1 LAAKFDLSAILK
13 RRAISST
20 STSKEQAVP
29 VPASVQ
35 SLLENKHVAYGIA
48 STPFHDEDKRL
59 MWHDQHLRDM
69 HAAKSLILQ
78 DAQGRVQVIIA
89 ADRLLDLKAVNR
101 KLGRELLATSREDIR
116 KFCAS
121 HKLDSIP
128 ALPKLAGLLTL
139 VDKHLLDR
147 NELLLDSGNED
158 QLVRLGREEFEQILT
173 DAIICDISV
182 PLGPLEMEETSS
194 TDSDQILSAVR
205 NFTRLRIKQRL
216 EETLELPPLSDT
228 AQRIIKLRV
237 NPNAD
242 ISDLAQIVEADPSLA
257 AQVVSWAASPYYSA
271 PGKIKS
277 IHDAIVR
284 VLGFDMVLNL
294 ALGLSLGK
302 TMTIPKEGPHGTL
315 PYWQQAVY
323 MSATLEGL
331 VTAIPRDH
339 RPSFGMAYLC
349 GLLHNFGYLIL
360 AEVFPPYFHSYCE
373 MADVNPQVNHQA
385 IERHLLG
392 VTREQLA
399 STLMS
404 LWSMPE
410 EIVVG
415 IRQQNNPHFQGEH
428 AVYAKLIF
436 VAQRL
441 LHQNNIGVGPKLEIP
456 QQVFD
461 ELHLDPEKA
470 QQTLRNILDSSNDL
484 KHIASSLS
492 S

>member
-1 LAAKFDLSAILK
+1 MS
-13 RRAISST
+13 
-20 STSKEQAVP
+20 VP
-29 VPASVQ
+29 TSVQ
-35 SLLENKHVAYGIA
+35 SLLNKQNVHYQVAEVPVSEHERA
-48 STPFHDEDKRL
+48 L
-59 MWHDQHLRDM
+59 WHDQHLRTM
-69 HAAKSLILQ
+69 SAAKSVILQ
-78 DAQGRVQVIIA
+78 DTKGRVQVIYA

-101 KLGRELLATSREDIR
+101 QLGRELHASSPADIQ
-116 KFCAS
+116 KFCSS
-121 HKLDSIP
+121 HNLQSIP

-139 VDKHLLDR
+139 IDRSLVER
-147 NELLLDSGNED
+147 NELLADSGDEK
-158 QLVRLGREEFEQILT
+158 QLLKFSRDEFRQMMD
-173 DAIICDISV
+173 DATICDIAV
-182 PLGPLEMEETSS
+182 PLEPLELEDTSTS
-194 TDSDQILSAVR
+194 DTDQILGAVR
-205 NFTRLRIKQRL
+205 NFTQLRVKQRL

-242 ISDLAQIVEADPSLA
+242 ISDLAQIVETDPSLA

-302 TMTIPKEGPHGTL
+302 AMTIPKDGPHGAQ
-315 PYWQQAVY
+315 PYWHQAVY
-323 MSATLEGL
+323 MAATIEGL

-360 AEVFPPYFHSYCE
+360 GEVFPPYFQNYCE
-373 MADVNPQVNHQA
+373 LADTNPHVNHQA

-399 STLMS
+399 ATLMS

-410 EIVVG
+410 EVVVG
-415 IRQQNNPHFQGEH
+415 LRHQNNPDYQGEY
-428 AVYAKLIF
+428 ASYAKLIF

-441 LHQNNIGVGPKLEIP
+441 LQQHNIGRGPKLAIP
-456 QQVFD
+456 PQVFED
-461 ELHLDPEKA
+461 LHLDPEKA
-470 QQTLRNILDSSNDL
+470 YTTVANIIESSDDL
-484 KHIASSLS
+484 KHIAHELS
-492 S
+492 PHH

>member
-1 LAAKFDLSAILK
+1 M
-13 RRAISST
+13 
-20 STSKEQAVP
+20 P
-29 VPASVQ
+29 VPSSVQ
-35 SLLENKHVAYGIA
+35 SLLNKQNVHYQV
-48 STPFHDEDKRL
+48 SDVPRDEHERAL
-59 MWHDQHLRDM
+59 WHDQHLRTM
-69 HAAKSLILQ
+69 SAAKSVILQ
-78 DAQGRVQVIIA
+78 DAKGRVQVIYA

-101 KLGRELLATSREDIR
+101 QLGRELHAAKPEDIQ
-116 KFCAS
+116 KFCLS
-121 HKLDSIP
+121 HNLQSIP

-139 VDKHLLDR
+139 IDRSLVER
-147 NELLLDSGNED
+147 NELLADSGD
-158 QLVRLGREEFEQILT
+158 DRQLLRFSREEFRQIMDDATVCDIAVPLAPLEVDDASKDTEQILG
-173 DAIICDISV
+173 S
-182 PLGPLEMEETSS
+182 
-194 TDSDQILSAVR
+194 VR
-205 NFTRLRIKQRL
+205 NFTQLRVKQRL

-242 ISDLAQIVEADPSLA
+242 ISDLAQIVETDPSLA

-302 TMTIPKEGPHGTL
+302 TLSIPKEGPHGSL

-323 MSATLEGL
+323 MAATIEGL

-360 AEVFPPYFHSYCE
+360 AEVFPPYFHNYCE
-373 MADVNPQVNHQA
+373 LADVNPHVEHQL

-392 VTREQLA
+392 ITRDQLGA
-399 STLMS
+399 SLMA

-415 IRQQNNPHFQGEH
+415 LRHQANPEYQGEH

-441 LHQNNIGVGPKLEIP
+441 LQHHNIGHGPKLSIP
-456 QQVFD
+456 PHVFE

-470 QQTLRNILDSSNDL
+470 FATVANIIESSSELNL
-484 KHIASSLS
+484 IAHELS
-492 S
+492 PHH

>member
-1 LAAKFDLSAILK
+1 
-13 RRAISST
+13 
-20 STSKEQAVP
+20 VP
-29 VPASVQ
+29 VPTSVQ
-35 SLLENKHVAYGIA
+35 SLLNEQNVHYDISA
-48 STPFHDEDKRL
+48 TPVDANNNFI
-59 MWHDQHLRDM
+59 WHDQHLRNM
-69 HAAKSLILQ
+69 GAARSVLLQ
-78 DAQGRVQVIIA
+78 DAMGRVQVVIA
-89 ADRLLDLKAVNR
+89 ADSLLDLKAVNR
-101 KLGRELLATSREDIR
+101 QLGRELHATSLDELA
-116 KFCAS
+116 KFCQTHS
-121 HKLDSIP
+121 LQTVP
-128 ALPKLAGLLTL
+128 ALPKIAGLLTL
-139 VDKHLLDR
+139 VDKNLLDR
-147 NELLLDSGNED
+147 NDLLLDSGNEE
-158 QLVRLGREEFEQILT
+158 QLLHLNRAEFQQILE
-173 DAIICDISV
+173 DAIISDISQ
-182 PLGPLEMEETSS
+182 PLAPLEKEDASVS
-194 TDSDQILSAVR
+194 DVDQILGAVR
-205 NFTRLRIKQRL
+205 NFTQLRIKQRL

-242 ISDLAQIVEADPSLA
+242 ISDLAQIVETDPSLA

-302 TMTIPKEGPHGTL
+302 TMTMPKDGPHGSL

-323 MSATLEGL
+323 MAATIEGL

-360 AEVFPPYFHSYCE
+360 AEVFPPHYQSYCQ
-373 MADVNPQVNHQA
+373 MADANSHITHQA
-385 IERHLLG
+385 IERHLIG

-410 EIVVG
+410 EVV
-415 IRQQNNPHFQGEH
+415 IALRHQNNPAYSGEFS
-428 AVYAKLIF
+428 VYAKLIF

-441 LHQNNIGVGPKLEIP
+441 LHQHGIGLGPKLDIPAEIY
-456 QQVFD
+456 VD
-461 ELHLDPEKA
+461 LHLDPAKA
-470 QQTLRNILDSSNDL
+470 NATVANILESESEL
-484 KHIASSLS
+484 KHIALQLAPH
-492 S
+492 

>member
-1 LAAKFDLSAILK
+1 M
-13 RRAISST
+13 
-20 STSKEQAVP
+20 P
-29 VPASVQ
+29 VPTSVQ
-35 SLLENKHVAYGIA
+35 SLLKEQNVHYNIA
-48 STPFHDEDKRL
+48 ATPVDADNNL
-59 MWHDQHLRDM
+59 IWHDQHLRNM
-69 HAAKSLILQ
+69 GAARSVLLQ
-78 DAQGRVQVIIA
+78 DSMGRVQVVIA
-89 ADRLLDLKAVNR
+89 ADSLLDIKAVNR
-101 KLGRELLATSREDIR
+101 QLGRELYATSLDELA
-116 KFCAS
+116 KFCQIHS
-121 HKLDSIP
+121 LQTVP
-128 ALPKLAGLLTL
+128 ALPKIAGLLTL
-139 VDKHLLDR
+139 VDKNLLDR
-147 NELLLDSGNED
+147 NDLLLDSGNEE
-158 QLVRLGREEFEQILT
+158 QLLHLNRAEFQQILE
-173 DAIICDISV
+173 DAIISDISL
-182 PLGPLEMEETSS
+182 PLAPLEKEESNVS
-194 TDSDQILSAVR
+194 DIDQILGAVR
-205 NFTRLRIKQRL
+205 NFTQLRIKQRL

-242 ISDLAQIVEADPSLA
+242 ISDLAQIVETDPSLA

-302 TMTIPKEGPHGTL
+302 TMTMPKDGRHGSL

-323 MSATLEGL
+323 MAATIEGL

-360 AEVFPPYFHSYCE
+360 AEVFPPHYQSYCQ
-373 MADVNPQVNHQA
+373 MADANPHITHQA
-385 IERHLLG
+385 IERHLIG

-410 EIVVG
+410 EVV
-415 IRQQNNPHFQGEH
+415 IALRHQNNPSYSGEFS
-428 AVYAKLIF
+428 VYAKLIF

-441 LHQNNIGVGPKLEIP
+441 LHQHGIGLGPKLDIP
-456 QQVFD
+456 AD
-461 ELHLDPEKA
+461 IYADLHLDPAKA
-470 QQTLRNILDSSNDL
+470 NATVANILESEAEL
-484 KHIASSLS
+484 KHIALQLAPH
-492 S
+492 

>member
-1 LAAKFDLSAILK
+1 MSVPTSVQTLLNKQNAHYQVAEVPLTEND
-13 RRAISST
+13 RAI
-20 STSKEQAVP
+20 
-29 VPASVQ
+29 
-35 SLLENKHVAYGIA
+35 
-48 STPFHDEDKRL
+48 
-59 MWHDQHLRDM
+59 WHDQHLRTM
-69 HAAKSLILQ
+69 GAAKSVILQ
-78 DAQGRVQVIIA
+78 DDKGRVQVIHA

-101 KLGRELLATSREDIR
+101 HLGRELHAASPADIQ
-116 KFCAS
+116 KFCSS
-121 HKLDSIP
+121 HNLQSIP

-139 VDKHLLDR
+139 IDR
-147 NELLLDSGNED
+147 NLAERSELLVDSGDEK
-158 QLVRLGREEFEQILT
+158 QLLKFSRDEFRQIMD
-173 DAIICDISV
+173 DATICDIA
-182 PLGPLEMEETSS
+182 LPLEPLEVDEIGK
-194 TDSDQILSAVR
+194 DSDLILGAVR
-205 NFTRLRIKQRL
+205 NFTQLRVKQRL

-242 ISDLAQIVEADPSLA
+242 ISDLAQIVETDPSLA

-302 TMTIPKEGPHGTL
+302 ALTIPKAGPHGSL

-323 MSATLEGL
+323 MAATIEGL

-360 AEVFPPYFHSYCE
+360 AEVFPPYYHGYCE
-373 MADVNPQVNHQA
+373 LADANPHVNHQA

-399 STLMS
+399 ATLMS

-410 EIVVG
+410 EVVVG
-415 IRQQNNPHFQGEH
+415 LRYQNNLEYKGEH

-441 LHQNNIGVGPKLEIP
+441 LQHHNIGRGPKLAIP
-456 QQVFD
+456 PHIFE
-461 ELHLDPEKA
+461 ELHLDPDKA
-470 QQTLRNILDSSNDL
+470 NTTVANIIESSDDL
-484 KHIASSLS
+484 KHIAFELS
-492 S
+492 PHN

>member
-1 LAAKFDLSAILK
+1 M
-13 RRAISST
+13 
-20 STSKEQAVP
+20 P
-29 VPASVQ
+29 VPSSVQ
-35 SLLENKHVAYGIA
+35 SLLSKQNVHYQVSDVPLDENERA
-48 STPFHDEDKRL
+48 L
-59 MWHDQHLRDM
+59 WHDQHLRTM
-69 HAAKSLILQ
+69 SAAKSVILQ
-78 DAQGRVQVIIA
+78 DTKGRVQVIYA

-101 KLGRELLATSREDIR
+101 QLNRELHAAKPEDIT
-116 KFCAS
+116 KFCVS
-121 HKLDSIP
+121 HNLQSIP

-139 VDKHLLDR
+139 IDR
-147 NELLLDSGNED
+147 SLVERSELLADSGD
-158 QLVRLGREEFEQILT
+158 DHQLLRFSREEFQQIMD
-173 DAIICDISV
+173 DATICDIAV
-182 PLGPLEMEETSS
+182 PLEPLEVDDTSS
-194 TDSDQILSAVR
+194 SDTDQILGAVR
-205 NFTRLRIKQRL
+205 NFTQLRIKQRL

-242 ISDLAQIVEADPSLA
+242 ISDLAQIVETDPSLA

-302 TMTIPKEGPHGTL
+302 AMTIPKEGPHGSL

-323 MSATLEGL
+323 MAATIEGL

-349 GLLHNFGYLIL
+349 GLLHNFGYLIM

-373 MADVNPQVNHQA
+373 LADANPHVDHQV

-392 VTREQLA
+392 ITREQLSA
-399 STLMS
+399 SLMS

-410 EIVVG
+410 EVVVG
-415 IRQQNNPHFQGEH
+415 LRHQSNPHYQGEY
-428 AVYAKLIF
+428 ATYAKLVF

-441 LHQNNIGVGPKLEIP
+441 LHQHNIGRGPKLAIP
-456 QQVFD
+456 PQVFED
-461 ELHLDPEKA
+461 LHLDPEKA
-470 QQTLRNILDSSNDL
+470 HTTVANIIESSDDL
-484 KHIASSLS
+484 KHIANELS
-492 S
+492 PHH

>member
-1 LAAKFDLSAILK
+1 M
-13 RRAISST
+13 
-20 STSKEQAVP
+20 P
-29 VPASVQ
+29 VPSSVQ
-35 SLLENKHVAYGIA
+35 SLLNKQNVHYQV
-48 STPFHDEDKRL
+48 SDVPRDEHERAL
-59 MWHDQHLRDM
+59 WHDQHLRTM
-69 HAAKSLILQ
+69 SAAKSVILQ
-78 DAQGRVQVIIA
+78 DAKGRVQVIYA

-101 KLGRELLATSREDIR
+101 QLGRELHAAKPEDIQ
-116 KFCAS
+116 KFCLS
-121 HKLDSIP
+121 HNLQSIP

-139 VDKHLLDR
+139 IDRSLVER
-147 NELLLDSGNED
+147 NELLADSGD
-158 QLVRLGREEFEQILT
+158 DRQLLRFSREEFRQIMDDATVCDIAVPLAPLEVDDASKDTEQILG
-173 DAIICDISV
+173 S
-182 PLGPLEMEETSS
+182 
-194 TDSDQILSAVR
+194 VR
-205 NFTRLRIKQRL
+205 NFTQLRVKQRL

-242 ISDLAQIVEADPSLA
+242 ISDLAQIVETDPSLA

-302 TMTIPKEGPHGTL
+302 TLSIPKEGPHGSL

-323 MSATLEGL
+323 MAATIEGL

-360 AEVFPPYFHSYCE
+360 AEVFPPYFHNYCE
-373 MADVNPQVNHQA
+373 LADVNPHVEHQL

-392 VTREQLA
+392 ITRDQLGA
-399 STLMS
+399 SLMA

-415 IRQQNNPHFQGEH
+415 LRHQANPDYQGEH

-441 LHQNNIGVGPKLEIP
+441 LQHHNIGHGPKLSIP
-456 QQVFD
+456 PHVFE

-470 QQTLRNILDSSNDL
+470 FATVANIIESSSELNL
-484 KHIASSLS
+484 IAHELS
-492 S
+492 PHH

>member
-1 LAAKFDLSAILK
+1 VSLSSSVQNLLK
-13 RRAISST
+13 KQQLIHQDAAISPNQQVNSRW
-20 STSKEQAVP
+20 
-29 VPASVQ
+29 
-35 SLLENKHVAYGIA
+35 
-48 STPFHDEDKRL
+48 HDEY
-59 MWHDQHLRDM
+59 LRSM
-69 HAAKSLILQ
+69 SAAKSIILQ
-78 DAQGRVQVIIA
+78 DGQGKVQVIFP

-101 KLGRELLATSREDIR
+101 HLGRELHAVSPEEIS
-116 KFCAS
+116 KFLKE
-121 HKLDSIP
+121 HQFTTIP
-128 ALPKLAGLLTL
+128 ALPKLEGLQTV
-139 VDKHLLDR
+139 VDKSLLER
-147 NELLLDSGNED
+147 TELWADSGSND
-158 QLVRLGREEFEQILT
+158 QVLHFSQSEFSEMLG
-173 DAIICDISV
+173 DAKVLDLSLPLV
-182 PLGPLEMEETSS
+182 PLEVDDAATSD
-194 TDSDQILSAVR
+194 TDHILNAVK
-205 NFTRLRIKQRL
+205 NFTKLRIKQRL

-242 ISDLAQIVEADPSLA
+242 ISDLAQIVETDPSLA

-302 TMTIPKEGPHGTL
+302 QMTIPKEGPRGAL
-315 PYWQQAVY
+315 PYWQQSVY
-323 MSATLEGL
+323 MAATIEGL

-360 AEVFPPYFHSYCE
+360 AEVFPPYFHAYCE
-373 MADVNPQVNHQA
+373 LADANPHVDHQV

-392 VTREQLA
+392 VTREQMA

-410 EIVVG
+410 EVVIG
-415 IRQQNNPHFQGEH
+415 LRQQNNPAYKGEYQT
-428 AVYAKLIF
+428 YAKLIY
-436 VAQRL
+436 VAQHL
-441 LHQNNIGVGPKLEIP
+441 LAQHNLVSGPKKAIPKEI
-456 QQVFD
+456 FA

-470 QQTLRNILDSSNDL
+470 NTTVANIIESSKDL
-484 KHIASSLS
+484 AHIAHQLS
-492 S
+492 PHH

>member
-1 LAAKFDLSAILK
+1 M
-13 RRAISST
+13 
-20 STSKEQAVP
+20 P
-29 VPASVQ
+29 VPTSVQ
-35 SLLENKHVAYGIA
+35 SLLQHKNVSYGLAATPFSNENK
-48 STPFHDEDKRL
+48 RL
-59 MWHDQHLRDM
+59 IWHDQYLRDM
-69 HAAKSLILQ
+69 SAAKSLILQ
-78 DAQGRVQVIIA
+78 DEQGRVQVIIA

-101 KLGRELLATSREDIR
+101 KMGRELQATSREDIR

-147 NELLLDSGNED
+147 TELLLDSGNED
-158 QLVRLGREEFEQILT
+158 QLVRLGRDEFEQILA
-173 DAIICDISV
+173 DAVICDISV
-182 PLGPLEMEETSS
+182 PLAPLEMD
-194 TDSDQILSAVR
+194 DSDISDTDQIMSAVR
-205 NFTRLRIKQRL
+205 NFTTLRIKQRL

-242 ISDLAQIVEADPSLA
+242 ISDLAQIVEADPSLT

-277 IHDAIVR
+277 VHDAIVR

-302 TMTIPKEGPHGTL
+302 TMTLPKEGPHGTL

-323 MSATLEGL
+323 MAAMIEGL

-339 RPSFGMAYLC
+339 RPGFGMAYLC

-360 AEVFPPYFHSYCE
+360 AEVFPPYFHSYCQL
-373 MADVNPQVNHQA
+373 ADVNPHVNHQA

-410 EIVVG
+410 EVV
-415 IRQQNNPHFQGEH
+415 ISLRHQNNPNYNGEH
-428 AVYAKLIF
+428 ASYPKLIF

-441 LHQNNIGVGPKLEIP
+441 LHQHNIGQGPKLEIP
-456 QQVFD
+456 AKIFED
-461 ELHLDPEKA
+461 LHLNPEKA
-470 QQTLRNILDSSNDL
+470 QQTVINILESGPDL
-484 KHIASSLS
+484 LHIAHDLS
-492 S
+492 PHH

>member
-1 LAAKFDLSAILK
+1 M
-13 RRAISST
+13 
-20 STSKEQAVP
+20 P
-29 VPASVQ
+29 VPASVE
-35 SLLENKHVAYGIA
+35 SLLQTRNVAYDLA
-48 STPFHDEDKRL
+48 TTPFNTDDQRP
-59 MWHDQHLRDM
+59 MWHDQHLRNM
-69 HAAKSLILQ
+69 SAAKSLILQ
-78 DAQGRVQVIIA
+78 DGQGRVQVIIS

-101 KLGRELLATSREDIR
+101 QLGRELRATSLEDIR
-116 KFCAS
+116 KFCS
-121 HKLDSIP
+121 THHLDSIP
-128 ALPKLAGLLTL
+128 ALPKLAGLQTL
-139 VDKHLLDR
+139 VDRTLMDR
-147 NELLLDSGNED
+147 NELLLDSGSDD
-158 QLVRLGREEFEQILT
+158 QLVRIGRAEFEQILEGAT
-173 DAIICDISV
+173 LCDISV
-182 PLGPLEMEETSS
+182 PLEPLEAEDTASS
-194 TDSDQILSAVR
+194 DQDQILGAVR
-205 NFTRLRIKQRL
+205 NFTQLRIKQRL

-242 ISDLAQIVEADPSLA
+242 ISDLAQIVETDPSLA

-302 TMTIPKEGPHGTL
+302 TMTIPKEGPHGSL
-315 PYWQQAVY
+315 PYWQQAVF
-323 MSATLEGL
+323 MAATIEGL

-360 AEVFPPYFHSYCE
+360 AEVFPPYFHAYCE
-373 MADVNPQVNHQA
+373 MADANPHVTHQA
-385 IERHLLG
+385 IERHLIG

-410 EIVVG
+410 EVVVG
-415 IRQQNNPHFQGEH
+415 LRHQNNPNIQGEYSQ
-428 AVYAKLIF
+428 YAKLIF

-441 LHQNNIGVGPKLEIP
+441 LHQHNIGHGPKLEIP
-456 QQVFD
+456 QSVFD
-461 ELHLDPEKA
+461 DLHLDPEKA
-470 QQTLRNILDSSNDL
+470 QQTVQNILESSEDL
-484 KHIASSLS
+484 KHIAHELS
-492 S
+492 PKH

>member
-1 LAAKFDLSAILK
+1 
-13 RRAISST
+13 
-20 STSKEQAVP
+20 VP

-35 SLLENKHVAYGIA
+35 SLLQNQNVAYDIA
-48 STPFHDEDKRL
+48 TTPFTDEDKRL
-59 MWHDQHLRDM
+59 IWHDQHLRNM
-69 HAAKSLILQ
+69 SAAKSLILQ
-78 DAQGRVQVIIA
+78 DDQGRVQVIIA

-101 KLGRELLATSREDIR
+101 QLGRELNATSREDIR
-116 KFCAS
+116 KFCAT

-128 ALPKLAGLLTL
+128 ALPKLAGLQTL
-139 VDKHLLDR
+139 VDKSLMDR
-147 NELLLDSGNED
+147 KELLLDSGNEE
-158 QLVRLGREEFEQILT
+158 QLVRIDRSEFEQILEGAT
-173 DAIICDISV
+173 LCDISV
-182 PLGPLEMEETSS
+182 PLAPLEAEDLNTS
-194 TDSDQILSAVR
+194 DSDQIIGAVR
-205 NFTRLRIKQRL
+205 NFTQLRIKQRL

-242 ISDLAQIVEADPSLA
+242 ISDLAQIVETDPSLA

-302 TMTIPKEGPHGTL
+302 TMQIPKQGPHGTL

-323 MSATLEGL
+323 MAATIEGL

-360 AEVFPPYFHSYCE
+360 AEVFPPYFQSYCD
-373 MADVNPQVNHQA
+373 MADANPHVAHQA
-385 IERHLLG
+385 IERHLIG

-404 LWSMPE
+404 LWSMPDE
-410 EIVVG
+410 VVVG
-415 IRQQNNPHFQGEH
+415 LRHQNNPEYKGDN
-428 AVYAKLIF
+428 AAYAKLIF
-436 VAQRL
+436 VAKRL
-441 LHQNNIGVGPKLEIP
+441 LLQHNIGVGPKLEIP
-456 QQVFD
+456 ASVYA

-470 QQTLRNILDSSNDL
+470 EQTVQNILESSSDL
-484 KHIASSLS
+484 QHIAAGLS
-492 S
+492 PH

>member
-1 LAAKFDLSAILK
+1 M
-13 RRAISST
+13 
-20 STSKEQAVP
+20 P

-35 SLLENKHVAYGIA
+35 SLLQNQNIAYDIA
-48 STPFHDEDKRL
+48 TTPFNDEDKRL
-59 MWHDQHLRDM
+59 IWHDQHLRNM
-69 HAAKSLILQ
+69 SAAKSLILQ
-78 DAQGRVQVIIA
+78 DDQGRVQVIIA

-101 KLGRELLATSREDIR
+101 QLGRELNATSREDIR
-116 KFCAS
+116 KFCAT

-128 ALPKLAGLLTL
+128 ALPKLAGLQTL
-139 VDKHLLDR
+139 VDKSLMDR
-147 NELLLDSGNED
+147 KELLLDSGSEE
-158 QLVRLGREEFEQILT
+158 QLVRIGRSEFEQILEGAT
-173 DAIICDISV
+173 LCDISV
-182 PLGPLEMEETSS
+182 PLAPLEAEDFNTSD
-194 TDSDQILSAVR
+194 TDQILGAVR
-205 NFTRLRIKQRL
+205 NFTQLRIKQRL

-242 ISDLAQIVEADPSLA
+242 ISDLAQIVETDPSLA

-302 TMTIPKEGPHGTL
+302 TMQIPKQGPHGTL

-323 MSATLEGL
+323 MAATIEGL

-360 AEVFPPYFHSYCE
+360 AEVFPPYYQAYCD
-373 MADVNPQVNHQA
+373 MADANPHVAHQA
-385 IERHLLG
+385 IERHLIG

-410 EIVVG
+410 EVVVG
-415 IRQQNNPHFQGEH
+415 LRHQNNPEYKGDN
-428 AVYAKLIF
+428 AAYAKLIF
-436 VAQRL
+436 VAKRL
-441 LHQNNIGVGPKLEIP
+441 LLQHNIGAGPKLEIP
-456 QQVFD
+456 ASVYA

-470 QQTLRNILDSSNDL
+470 EQTVQNILESSSDL
-484 KHIASSLS
+484 QHIAAGLS
-492 S
+492 PH

>member
-1 LAAKFDLSAILK
+1 MPVPTSVQAIL
-13 RRAISST
+13 
-20 STSKEQAVP
+20 QN
-29 VPASVQ
+29 Q
-35 SLLENKHVAYGIA
+35 NVAYDIA
-48 STPFHDEDKRL
+48 TTPFNDENKRL

-69 HAAKSLILQ
+69 SAAKSLILQ
-78 DAQGRVQVIIA
+78 DSQGRVQVIIA
-89 ADRLLDLKAVNR
+89 ADRLLDLKAVNLR
-101 KLGRELLATSREDIR
+101 LGRELKATSIADIR
-116 KFCAS
+116 KFCES

-139 VDKHLLDR
+139 VDKQLLER

-158 QLVRLGREEFEQILT
+158 QLVRIDRAEFQSILS
-173 DAIICDISV
+173 DAIVCDISV
-182 PLGPLEMEETSS
+182 PLSQLETENKEAS
-194 TDSDQILSAVR
+194 DEDQILSSVR
-205 NFTRLRIKQRL
+205 NFTQLRIKQRL

-228 AQRIIKLRV
+228 AHRIIKLRV

-242 ISDLAQIVEADPSLA
+242 ISDLAQIVETDPSLA

-294 ALGLSLGK
+294 ALGLALGK
-302 TMTIPKEGPHGTL
+302 TISVPKHGPHGTM
-315 PYWQQAVY
+315 PYWQQSIY
-323 MSATLEGL
+323 MAATIESL

-360 AEVFPPYFHSYCE
+360 AEVFPPYFRSFCD
-373 MADVNPQVNHQA
+373 MADANPHVAHQA
-385 IERHLLG
+385 IERHLIG

-410 EIVVG
+410 EVVIG
-415 IRQQNNPHFQGEH
+415 LRHQNNPHYQGEF
-428 AVYAKLIF
+428 ANYAKLIF
-436 VAQRL
+436 VAQNL
-441 LHQNNIGVGPKLEIP
+441 LLQNNIGQGPKLEIP
-456 QQVFD
+456 AQVFAD
-461 ELHLDPEKA
+461 LHLDPEKA
-470 QQTLRNILDSSNDL
+470 QQAVLNILESSSDL
-484 KHIASSLS
+484 MHIANELMPHH
-492 S
+492 

>member
-1 LAAKFDLSAILK
+1 
-13 RRAISST
+13 
-20 STSKEQAVP
+20 VP
-29 VPASVQ
+29 VPATVQ
-35 SLLENKHVAYGIA
+35 TLLKNRNVAYDVTT
-48 STPFHDEDKRL
+48 TPFNDEDKRL
-59 MWHDQHLRDM
+59 IWHDQHLRNM
-69 HAAKSLILQ
+69 RAAKSLILQ
-78 DAQGRVQVIIA
+78 DSQGRVQVIVA

-101 KLGRELLATSREDIR
+101 KLDRELLAASPEDIR
-116 KFCAS
+116 KFCDS

-128 ALPKLAGLLTL
+128 ALPKLAGLLTV
-139 VDKHLLDR
+139 VDKHLLEG

-158 QLVRLGREEFEQILT
+158 QLVRINRAEFEQILA
-173 DAIICDISV
+173 DAIVWDISV
-182 PLGPLEMEETSS
+182 ALAPLEAEVSAVS
-194 TDSDQILSAVR
+194 DSDQIFGAVK
-205 NFTRLRIKQRL
+205 NFTQLRIKQRL
-216 EETLELPPLSDT
+216 EETLELPPLSET

-242 ISDLAQIVEADPSLA
+242 ISDLAQIVELDPSLS

-302 TMTIPKEGPHGTL
+302 TMTLPKTGPHGSL

-323 MSATLEGL
+323 MSATIEGL
-331 VTAIPRDH
+331 VTAIPREH

-360 AEVFPPYFHSYCE
+360 AEVFPPYFKSYCE
-373 MADVNPQVNHQA
+373 LADSNPHVSHQA

-392 VTREQLA
+392 VTREQLG

-410 EIVVG
+410 EVVIG
-415 IRQQNNPHFQGEH
+415 LRHQCNPEYQGEF
-428 AVYAKLIF
+428 ASYAKLIF

-441 LHQNNIGVGPKLEIP
+441 LHQNNIGRGPKLEIP

-461 ELHLDPEKA
+461 DLHLDPEKA
-470 QQTLRNILDSSNDL
+470 KQAMASVLESTSDL
-484 KHIASSLS
+484 KHIAKDLAPGF
-492 S
+492 

>member
-1 LAAKFDLSAILK
+1 M
-13 RRAISST
+13 
-20 STSKEQAVP
+20 P

-35 SLLENKHVAYGIA
+35 TLLQNRDITFDITA
-48 STPFHDEDKRL
+48 TPFNNEDKRL
-59 MWHDQHLRDM
+59 IWHDQHLRNM
-69 HAAKSLILQ
+69 SAAKSVILQ
-78 DAQGRVQVIIA
+78 DSQGRVQVIIA
-89 ADRLLDLKAVNR
+89 ADRLLDLNAVNR
-101 KLGRELLATSREDIR
+101 QLGRDLHATSMEDIR
-116 KFCAS
+116 KFCDA
-121 HKLDSIP
+121 HQLDSIP
-128 ALPKLAGLLTL
+128 ALPKLAGLQTL
-139 VDKHLLDR
+139 IDKSLLDHK
-147 NELLLDSGNED
+147 ELLLDSGSEE
-158 QLVRLGREEFEQILT
+158 QLVRIDRSEFEQIMEGATL
-173 DAIICDISV
+173 CDISV
-182 PLGPLEMEETSS
+182 ALAPLEVDDQSTS
-194 TDSDQILSAVR
+194 DQDQILGAVR
-205 NFTRLRIKQRL
+205 NFTQLRVKQRL

-242 ISDLAQIVEADPSLA
+242 ISDLAQIVETDPSLA

-302 TMTIPKEGPHGTL
+302 TMSIPKEGPHGTL

-323 MSATLEGL
+323 MAATIEGL

-360 AEVFPPYFHSYCE
+360 AEVFPPYFKTYCSL
-373 MADVNPQVNHQA
+373 ADANPHVTHQA

-392 VTREQLA
+392 ITREQL
-399 STLMS
+399 SSSLMS

-410 EIVVG
+410 EVVTG
-415 IRQQNNPHFQGEH
+415 LRYQNNTEYQGKNHE
-428 AVYAKLIF
+428 YAKLIF

-441 LHQNNIGVGPKLEIP
+441 LHQHNIGQGPKLEIP
-456 QQVFD
+456 AQVFAD
-461 ELHLDPEKA
+461 LHLDPEKA
-470 QQTLRNILDSSNDL
+470 QQTVQNILESSSDL
-484 KHIASSLS
+484 QHIASGLQPH
-492 S
+492 

>member
-1 LAAKFDLSAILK
+1 MSVPTSVQTLLNKQNAHYQVAEVPLTEND
-13 RRAISST
+13 RAI
-20 STSKEQAVP
+20 
-29 VPASVQ
+29 
-35 SLLENKHVAYGIA
+35 
-48 STPFHDEDKRL
+48 
-59 MWHDQHLRDM
+59 WHDQHLRTM
-69 HAAKSLILQ
+69 GAAKSVILQ
-78 DAQGRVQVIIA
+78 DGKGRVQVIHA

-101 KLGRELLATSREDIR
+101 HLGRELHAASPADIQ
-116 KFCAS
+116 KFCSS
-121 HKLDSIP
+121 HNLQSIP

-139 VDKHLLDR
+139 IDR
-147 NELLLDSGNED
+147 NLAERSELLVDSGDEK
-158 QLVRLGREEFEQILT
+158 QLLKFSRDEFRQIMD
-173 DAIICDISV
+173 DATICDIA
-182 PLGPLEMEETSS
+182 LPLEPLEVDEIGK
-194 TDSDQILSAVR
+194 DSDLILGAVR
-205 NFTRLRIKQRL
+205 NFTQLRVKQRL

-242 ISDLAQIVEADPSLA
+242 ISDLAQIVETDPSLA

-302 TMTIPKEGPHGTL
+302 ALTIPKAGPHGSL

-323 MSATLEGL
+323 MAATIEGL

-360 AEVFPPYFHSYCE
+360 AEVFPPYYHSYCE
-373 MADVNPQVNHQA
+373 LADANPHVNHQA

-399 STLMS
+399 ATLMS

-410 EIVVG
+410 EVVVG
-415 IRQQNNPHFQGEH
+415 LRYQNNLEYKGEH

-441 LHQNNIGVGPKLEIP
+441 LQHHNIGRGPKLAIP
-456 QQVFD
+456 PHIFE
-461 ELHLDPEKA
+461 ELHLDPDKA
-470 QQTLRNILDSSNDL
+470 NTTVANIIESSDDL
-484 KHIASSLS
+484 KHIAFELS
-492 S
+492 PHN